1 MIGFI
6 LRRLGYGIMVV
17 LGVVFV
23 VFFLFHVLPGDPVG
37 VLVGEHGSKEVREN
51 ITKDLGLNKSLP
63 VQFAYYL
70 NDLSPI
76 SVHTDNKAHQEK
88 YKYFTLLP
96 VGKRTLVVK
105 YPYLRRSYRTN
116 KKVSEI
122 LMENIG
128 ATLVLAVVSMFFA
141 TLIGIVF
148 GIFAALNQNTFVDYS
163 LVTISVL
170 GISTP
175 SFVMAITI
183 SVIFG
188 YYLKDYTGLSHIGSL
203 WETSIEGTTLKLKNL
218 ILPATTL
225 ALRPLAIIVQL
236 TRSSML
242 DVMSQDYI
250 RTARA
255 KGLLFYRVVAKH
267 ALKNALNPV
276 ITAVSGWLA
285 SLMAG
290 TFFIEY
296 VFDWKGLGYTII
308 KAVEDRDLP
317 IIMGTTIFIACIFV
331 VINILVDILYSTI
344 DPRIKLK

>member
-1 MIGFI
+1 MISFI
-6 LRRLGYGIMVV
+6 FRRLGYGVMVI
-17 LGVVFV
+17 LGVIFV

-37 VLVGEHGSKEVREN
+37 VLAGQHGTKEVREN
-51 ITKDLGLNKSLP
+51 ITKDLGLDKSLP

-70 NDLSPI
+70 NDLSPL
-76 SVHTDNKAHQEK
+76 SVHTASKEHQQK
-88 YKYFTLLP
+88 YKYASIISMGDRVF
-96 VGKRTLVVK
+96 VVK

-122 LMENIG
+122 LRENIG
-128 ATLVLAVVSMFFA
+128 ATMVLALVSMFFA
-141 TLIGIVF
+141 TLIGISF
-148 GIFAALNQNTFVDYS
+148 GMIAALKQNTFVDYF

-175 SFVMAITI
+175 SFVMAIII
-183 SVIFG
+183 SVTFG
-188 YYLKDYTGLSHIGSL
+188 YYLKDYTGLEHIGSL
-203 WETSIEGTTLKLKNL
+203 WRTTIDGTQLQLKNL

-225 ALRPLAIIVQL
+225 ALRPLSIIVQL

-250 RTARA
+250 RTAKA
-255 KGLLFYRVVAKH
+255 KGLLFYRVVVKH

-308 KAVEDRDLP
+308 KAVEERDLP
-317 IIMGTTIFIACIFV
+317 IVMGATIFIACIFV
-331 VINILVDILYSTI
+331 IINILVDILYSTI